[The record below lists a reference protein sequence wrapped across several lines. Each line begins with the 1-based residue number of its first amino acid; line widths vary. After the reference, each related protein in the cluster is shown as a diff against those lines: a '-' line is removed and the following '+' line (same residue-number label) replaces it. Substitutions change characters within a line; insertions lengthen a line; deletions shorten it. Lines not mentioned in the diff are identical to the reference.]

1 MIVYIYVY
9 IYIYIYIERERERE
23 RPIGKKRK
31 SRIFGIFDVL
41 LYFFIFLRPFWGP
54 GGIPLDSQR
63 NFDPP
68 QDLNTPG
75 SFFWTHFSNFLTFV
89 LGFYKKSGFHFSEPD
104 LLIRKEIKYPD
115 PCHPLRKT
123 LLCRKLRISAWF
135 MTPTIHFFIFFYA
148 TLTIRAK

>member
-1 MIVYIYVY
+1 M
-9 IYIYIYIERERERE
+9 
-23 RPIGKKRK
+23 
-31 SRIFGIFDVL
+31 
-41 LYFFIFLRPFWGP
+41 FFAFFEFLRPFWGP

-123 LLCRKLRISAWF
+123 LLCRQLRISAWF
-135 MTPTIHFFIFFYA
+135 MTPTIHFFIFCSA
-148 TLTIRAK
+148 TLTIRAKSGLRPCSYYFPELIQKLVSELSYFRINSESFVVVKVL